1 VGRDEQW
8 FYPRMHRERM
18 GGFWVGAFS
27 LVAACGGNDKPNE
40 GVAPDASA
48 EVAAATWYGGVQ
60 ALLVRNCGSCHTADG
75 IGPFALDDYDSAKSV
90 AAAVV
95 DATETNRMPPWLAQD
110 TEECAPP
117 LPWQDDLR
125 LSDDDKKL
133 LVDWLAAGSPL
144 GDVTTAVE
152 VPAPP
157 NFEIQNPTVEV
168 SFQEPFAVAGNKD
181 LFECFVLDPGL
192 DEDVWI
198 TDVQMQAGNA
208 KVDHHAIIFLDPIGA
223 SEEIAV
229 NGHFPCFSTPD
240 VAGSLIGAWAPGA
253 VPFSIPET
261 GGIPMPKE
269 SRVIVQMH
277 YHPTQGST
285 EMDQSTL
292 SLKTTTVKPT
302 YDAILALLGNF
313 DELEDDGS
321 GLQPGPGDRDGVPE
335 FRIPA
340 GVVDHT
346 ENQIYRQELPI
357 AVPIFGVG
365 AHMHYVGTEMKID
378 LKRAEGNG
386 GDDCLLHTPSWDF
399 DWQRTYN
406 FDAPIESL
414 PVMKPGDELHLNCTY
429 NNSMSNPAVA
439 AAVTEQGLN
448 QPVDVYLGEET
459 LDEMCLGIFGVL
471 VPAGLL

>member
-1 VGRDEQW
+1 MC
-8 FYPRMHRERM
+8 F
-18 GGFWVGAFS
+18 GFLLAMLG
-27 LVAACGGNDKPNE
+27 ACGGEDKPSSE
-40 GVAPDASA
+40 PVDAGPVTT
-48 EVAAATWYGGVQ
+48 EATWYGGVQ
-60 ALLVRNCGSCHTADG
+60 ALMARSCAACHTSDG
-75 IGPFALDDYDSAKSV
+75 IGPFALDDYESAKSV
-90 AAAVV
+90 ATSVV
-95 DATETNRMPPWLAQD
+95 ESTKANRMPPWLAQD

-117 LPWQDDLR
+117 LSWQDDLR

-133 LVDWLAAGSPL
+133 LADWLEAGTPL
-144 GDVTTAVE
+144 GNPDNAVE

-157 NFEIQNPTVEV
+157 SLEINDPTVEV
-168 SFQEPFAVAGNKD
+168 TFQQPFAVAGDRD

-198 TDVQMQAGNA
+198 TAVQMQADNA

-223 SEEIAV
+223 SEELAV
-229 NGHFPCFSTPD
+229 DGHFPCFSTPD

-253 VPFSIPET
+253 VPFAIPET

-277 YHPTQGST
+277 YHPVQGTT

-302 YDAILALLGNF
+302 YDAILGLVGNF
-313 DELEDDGS
+313 DELEDDGT
-321 GLQPGPGDRDGVPE
+321 GLQPGPGDRDGIAE

-340 GVVDHT
+340 GAVDHV
-346 ENQIYRQELPI
+346 ENQIYRQDLPI
-357 AVPIFGVG
+357 DVPIFGVG

-378 LKRAEGNG
+378 LKRAEGNTT
-386 GDDCLLHTPSWDF
+386 DCLLHTPAWDF
-399 DWQRTYN
+399 DWQRSYN

-414 PVMKPGDELHLNCTY
+414 PVMKPGDELHLKCTY

-439 AAVTEQGLN
+439 AAVNEQGLT

-459 LDEMCLGIFGVL
+459 LDEMCLGIFGAL
-471 VPAGLL
+471 LPAGLL